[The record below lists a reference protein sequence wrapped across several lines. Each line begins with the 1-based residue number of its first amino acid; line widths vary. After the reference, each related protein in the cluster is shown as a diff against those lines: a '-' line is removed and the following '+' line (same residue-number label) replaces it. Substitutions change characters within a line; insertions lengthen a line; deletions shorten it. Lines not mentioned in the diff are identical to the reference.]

1 MTTLIYILAVLLLI
15 VMIVHVSIEIYAYI
29 INRKS
34 DAAFVNLQETFN
46 NVQQDFA
53 NEKANFRKII
63 ESKNEEIKI
72 LAAEIHRLKLELLK
86 SGKQP

>member
-1 MTTLIYILAVLLLI
+1 MTTLIYILAILLLI

-34 DAAFVNLQETFN
+34 DVAFIKLQETFN

-53 NEKANFRKII
+53 NEKANFRKIT

-72 LAAEIHRLKLELLK
+72 LADEIKRLKFELIK
-86 SGKQP
+86 SGNNQ